1 MNQKVIGSFIYAAQW
16 GLIAMLIAFGIA
28 YILSAHIS
36 RSIISLKRYSER
48 LASKDFSVLDE
59 GLAYKG
65 IISELKDMN
74 ESFFKMAGD
83 LKAVYENLE
92 QKIQERTEQLSNANE
107 ELRLLNVEL
116 QQKSIELE
124 NARAN
129 AEAANRAKSDFLAH
143 MSHELRTP
151 LNSIIGFSQLLM
163 SGTIRELTAEE
174 KEMIGYILSSG
185 RHLLNL
191 INDILDLSKVEAGK
205 LELELSTFSLRD
217 LLSSSIIMVREKAM
231 KHNIK
236 LSLEI
241 EPDADIEV
249 QADNRRL
256 KQILFNL
263 LSNAVKFTPD
273 GGSVS
278 LRAKRNGDFIEV
290 SVSDTGIGIKQEDMA
305 KLFQPFQ
312 QLESTYTKEYEGTG
326 LGLAI
331 TKRLVELHGG
341 RIWVESEFNKKSVFT
356 FVIPVKQDIVK
367 RYAEES
373 LDS

>member
-1 MNQKVIGSFIYAAQW
+1 
-16 GLIAMLIAFGIA
+16 
-28 YILSAHIS
+28 
-36 RSIISLKRYSER
+36 
-48 LASKDFSVLDE
+48 
-59 GLAYKG
+59 
-65 IISELKDMN
+65 
-74 ESFFKMAGD
+74 
-83 LKAVYENLE
+83 
-92 QKIQERTEQLSNANE
+92 
-107 ELRLLNVEL
+107 
-116 QQKSIELE
+116 
-124 NARAN
+124 
-129 AEAANRAKSDFLAH
+129 
-143 MSHELRTP
+143 
-151 LNSIIGFSQLLM
+151 M